1 MAVKAHQAALN
12 DQREK
17 YFVKL
22 LLVRVF
28 ERGNLETVWLRV
40 ICVQMVDI
48 YVDFMA
54 HKIYKDLKDL
64 IIQMTQEKIN
74 SKLSS
79 NSETTPMNSST
90 NITEKKSKDELNLEK
105 NLSTILDS
113 LIEGNTLTHCIESKI
128 TNPSEISL
136 SKFYSILKKN
146 PQLEQQVLD
155 ARKIGVQTLIDRLLE
170 IFMRQELEN
179 PNQILWIR
187 SKTDF
192 VKWVAGKITDLYSDN
207 KVQSVKTDQSIK
219 ISWEDNTDNLID
231 FSAEDIP
238 SSNDK

>member
-1 MAVKAHQAALN
+1 
-12 DQREK
+12 
-17 YFVKL
+17 
-22 LLVRVF
+22 
-28 ERGNLETVWLRV
+28 
-40 ICVQMVDI
+40 MVDI

-128 TNPSEISL
+128 TNPSAISL

-231 FSAEDIP
+231 VSAEDIP
-238 SSNDK
+238 TPTEIKD

>member
-1 MAVKAHQAALN
+1 VV

-128 TNPSEISL
+128 TNPSAISL

-231 FSAEDIP
+231 VSAEEV
-238 SSNDK
+238 NN

>member
-1 MAVKAHQAALN
+1 MV
-12 DQREK
+12 DQRGK
-17 YFVKL
+17 FFAKL
-22 LLVRVF
+22 LLAKVF
-28 ERGNLETVWLRV
+28 EKVIQEIVWLRV
-40 ICVQMVDI
+40 FYVQMANI
-48 YVDFMA
+48 YVDFMD
-54 HKIYKDLKDL
+54 HKIYKDLKDQ
-64 IIQMTQEKIN
+64 IIQMTQEKNN
-74 SKLSS
+74 SKLS
-79 NSETTPMNSST
+79 NNTETTPMNNST
-90 NITEKKSKDELNLEK
+90 DITEKKSNELLNLEK
-105 NLSTILDS
+105 NLPTILDS

-128 TNPSEISL
+128 TNPSGISL
-136 SKFYSILKKN
+136 SKFYSTLKKN

-219 ISWEDNTDNLID
+219 ISWEDNQDDLID
-231 FSAEDIP
+231 VSGDITDIP
-238 SSNDK
+238 PENKD

>member
-1 MAVKAHQAALN
+1 MV

-128 TNPSEISL
+128 TNPSGISL

-231 FSAEDIP
+231 VSAEDIP

>member
-1 MAVKAHQAALN
+1 VV

-28 ERGNLETVWLRV
+28 ERVNLETVWLRV

-231 FSAEDIP
+231 VSAEDIP
-238 SSNDK
+238 TPTDNN

>member
-1 MAVKAHQAALN
+1 VV

-28 ERGNLETVWLRV
+28 EKVNLEIVWLRV
-40 ICVQMVDI
+40 IYVQMVDI

-128 TNPSEISL
+128 TNPSAISL
-136 SKFYSILKKN
+136 SKFYNILKKN

-231 FSAEDIP
+231 VSAEDIP

>member
-1 MAVKAHQAALN
+1 
-12 DQREK
+12 
-17 YFVKL
+17 
-22 LLVRVF
+22 
-28 ERGNLETVWLRV
+28 
-40 ICVQMVDI
+40 MVDI

-231 FSAEDIP
+231 VSAEDIP